1 MFTFSSILKKVHF
14 GAKIC
19 HFLLYF
25 LMIDDEK
32 NGALIALNYIA
43 RPEFVQYIVGN
54 AKLPKKWC

>member
-1 MFTFSSILKKVHF
+1 MHF

-25 LMIDDEK
+25 LIIDDEK
-32 NGALIALNYIA
+32 NGALIAINYTA
-43 RPEFVQYIVGN
+43 RPEFVQYIVDN